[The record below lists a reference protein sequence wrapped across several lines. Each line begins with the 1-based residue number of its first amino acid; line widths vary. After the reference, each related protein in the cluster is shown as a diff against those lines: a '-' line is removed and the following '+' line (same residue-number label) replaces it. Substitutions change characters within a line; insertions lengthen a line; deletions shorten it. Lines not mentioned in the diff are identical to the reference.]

1 VRTEPATFDGFTL
14 VEILVV
20 IGIIAILIALLMPA
34 LSRARNQAARVVCL
48 SNLRQIGQAFVAYAT
63 ANRGAYPA
71 PAMGLA
77 QYPEDW
83 IFWQPGRDVTQSALF
98 DYLGK
103 SVKVLECPLGVPE
116 RGPTPG
122 VPATIYPPYPYSYSV
137 NRYFTGS
144 STGGRFIASG
154 SGGPCPLGKAVN
166 PSQKVLVMEEDVT
179 RINDGS
185 FNWSSAD
192 DLSSRYSSV
201 SVRHDG
207 SGPENNGTDHSYYD
221 RIASDFARRKGNVFF
236 ADGHVDWIE
245 RYKMQYACYGDPFSR
260 DPPR

>member
-1 VRTEPATFDGFTL
+1 MEL
-14 VEILVV
+14 LVV

-48 SNLRQIGQAFVAYAT
+48 SNLRQVGQAFIAYAT

-83 IFWQPGRDVTQSALF
+83 IHWQPGRDVTQSALF
-98 DYLGK
+98 EYLGK
-103 SVKVLECPLGVPE
+103 SVKVLQCPLGVPE
-116 RGPTPG
+116 RGPTLG
-122 VPATIYPPYPYSYSV
+122 IPATTYPPYPYSYSV
-137 NRYFTGS
+137 NRFFTGS
-144 STGGRFIASG
+144 SIGGRFIASG
-154 SGGPCPLGKAVN
+154 NGGPCPLGKAVN
-166 PSQKVLVMEEDVT
+166 ASQKVLVMEEDVT
-179 RINDGS
+179 GINDGS
-185 FNWSSAD
+185 FNWSSGD

-207 SGPENNGTDHSYYD
+207 NGPEFWGSTPSS
-221 RIASDFARRKGNVFF
+221 ASVFDDIHIARRKGNVFF

-245 RYKMQYACYGDPFSR
+245 RHKMQFACYGDPFSR
-260 DPPR
+260 EPAR